1 MSKQDSIF
9 KDLLNIDNICRGIVL
24 TAAIVCF
31 VTFITY
37 IVNFV
42 SYMLVILVILALIGY
57 LGLITRKNGKKTIRK
72 FHTDLRDAW
81 DKVKSRAE
89 ADPDEEVETKE

>member
-1 MSKQDSIF
+1 MD
-9 KDLLNIDNICRGIVL
+9 IDNICRGIVV

-37 IVNFV
+37 IVDFV
-42 SYMLVILVILALIGY
+42 AYMLVILVILALVAY
-57 LGLITRKNGKKTIRK
+57 FGLITRKGGKKAVNK

-81 DKVKSRAE
+81 EKAKTA
-89 ADPDEEVETKE
+89 AKPDPAKDVETKE